1 MARKKL
7 DKTLNTDL
15 GKQIGDID
23 AMFNELYEAPGAPGA
38 DFSNLEVTTANASDE
53 ATAVTLANDLKAKFN
68 SLIDRLS
75 GN

>member
-7 DKTLNTDL
+7 DKTLNADL

-23 AMFNELYEAPGAPGA
+23 AMFAELYEAPGAPGS
-38 DFSNLEVTTANASDE
+38 DFSDLEVTTADAADE
-53 ATAVTLANDLKAKFN
+53 ASAVTLANDLKAKFN
-68 SLIDRLS
+68 SLLDRLS